1 MIDWALSASLVLFV
15 LAALLASA
23 RVLIGPSMADR
34 LLALDALTTNAL
46 ALVLLLALKLR
57 LSVLFEVALI
67 IALLGFVATVAGARL
82 IGGQPLLPRR

>member
-15 LAALLASA
+15 LAALLAST

-46 ALVLLLALKLR
+46 ALVLLLALKLQ

>member
-15 LAALLASA
+15 LAALLAST

>member
-46 ALVLLLALKLR
+46 ALVLLLALKLQ